1 MNNHTLVKKHVAL
14 IMAGG
19 TGGHIFPGLAIAN
32 KLQQQGWKIHWLGS
46 KGGMEQTIVSEKGIS
61 LFLIA
66 ITGLRKK
73 GFVGWFKAPFSLAF
87 AVYQSLKIIKQ
98 CQPDVVIGFGGFTS
112 GPGGLAAFLLGKK
125 LFIHEQ
131 NAVVGLTNKMLA
143 KLSKKVFQAFPNVI
157 QHKACQTIGNPIR
170 ADIKA
175 IDKKEKASE
184 QRAINVLV
192 VGGSRGAMSLN
203 QFLPKIFSP
212 LLQDKKINVY
222 HQCGKENLV
231 ETRNYYL
238 NHGIQINKQLKV
250 AEFIDDIGQSYRW
263 ADVVICR
270 AGALTVAEISAVGLA
285 AVFVPYPYAVDDH
298 QTLNANWLVE
308 RGGAILLPQDEL
320 QLPSGENK
328 IAQLLGDVKQINCLA
343 ENAKKSAYLNAT
355 EIIASACEELV
366 KEAA

>member
-1 MNNHTLVKKHVAL
+1 MTSNTLAKKHVAL

-32 KLQQQGWKIHWLGS
+32 QLQKQGWLIHWLGS
-46 KGGMEQTIVSEKGIS
+46 KGGMEEKIISEKNIS

-73 GFVGWFKAPFSLAF
+73 GIIGWIKAPLNLAS
-87 AVYQSLKIIKQ
+87 AVYQSLKIIKE
-98 CQPDVVIGFGGFTS
+98 CQPDIVIGFGGFAS

-131 NAVVGLTNKMLA
+131 NAVAGLTNKMLA
-143 KLSKKVFQAFPNVI
+143 KFSTKIFQAFPNALH
-157 QHKACQTIGNPIR
+157 HKTCQTIGNPIR
-170 ADIKA
+170 AEIKA
-175 IDKKEKASE
+175 ITKKDKATE

-203 QFLPKIFSP
+203 QFLPKIFSR
-212 LLQDKKINVY
+212 LLKEKKIKVV
-222 HQCGKENLV
+222 HQSGKGNLT
-231 ETRNYYL
+231 ETESNYA
-238 NHGIQINKQLKV
+238 NQEIQMSEQLQV
-250 AEFIDDIGQSYRW
+250 IEFIGDIAQSYHW

-270 AGALTVAEISAVGLA
+270 AGALTVAEISAVGVA

-308 RGGAILLPQDEL
+308 RGGAILLPQSEM
-320 QLPSGENK
+320 QSPSGEKK
-328 IAQLLGDVKQINCLA
+328 IVQLLSDVKQINCLA
-343 ENAKKSAYLNAT
+343 ENAKKSAYLNAV
-355 EIIASACEELV
+355 EIMTNACEDLV